1 MANEYMTKDNM
12 KALEAKILRR
22 LNPPKS
28 ILNKRAKANA
38 GSLPSK
44 LPLDKETK
52 VSSFLAGKKNIR
64 NNK

>member
-28 ILNKRAKANA
+28 ILNKRAKVNA
-38 GSLPSK
+38 GSPPGRLAF
-44 LPLDKETK
+44 DKETK
-52 VSSFLAGKKNIR
+52 ASSILTGKKNIR